1 MPKAKKI
8 TVNLEKGMDDRLK
21 NFKKIFDVVI
31 EEDIGYDEYVNTV
44 ISIGLDTMLR
54 TVIPEGQE
62 WNTLQTAFDNKYEE
76 MCELVA
82 DMWRKDVQTEVDAK
96 KRIKRG
102 IEGYIH

>member
-1 MPKAKKI
+1 
-8 TVNLEKGMDDRLK
+8 VNLEEGMDEKLK

-62 WNTLQTAFDNKYEE
+62 WNTLQTAFDHKYED
-76 MCELVA
+76 MCDLIA
-82 DMWRKDVQTEVDAK
+82 DMWKKDVQTEVDAK
-96 KRIKRG
+96 KRIRRG